1 MTCAGCGSPDTFG
14 QVIYASTAAPF
25 DRSERAICGGC
36 WAKLVELGRKAAA
49 VREDSAN
56 LSGMAVDMTRKE
68 SGARVTAI
76 KLEMDN
82 GYKAIGYAEE
92 SFLLRY
98 RACCGE

>member
-36 WAKLVELGRKAAA
+36 WAKLVELGRKATA
-49 VREDSAN
+49 VRED
-56 LSGMAVDMTRKE
+56 
-68 SGARVTAI
+68 
-76 KLEMDN
+76 
-82 GYKAIGYAEE
+82 AEE